1 MKKYKVRDIQTESS
15 WETIKAES
23 PFEASVKFSESL
35 NIEIGEIEVVDN
47 FGNTFTYPIPIEDE
61 GSTDQV
67 SGNHLSTSSPLTDQK
82 LDNIHNQLKG
92 IKWILAIGFL
102 YLMGVISGLIPA
114 GIFG

>member
-47 FGNTFTYPIPIEDE
+47 FGNTL
-61 GSTDQV
+61 
-67 SGNHLSTSSPLTDQK
+67 LSNS
-82 LDNIHNQLKG
+82 
-92 IKWILAIGFL
+92 
-102 YLMGVISGLIPA
+102 Y
-114 GIFG
+114 